1 MWSFFNYSFKFIKI
15 LPFTAYLS
23 INSNRFLRMDSVT
36 QSSENDLDILVDI
49 KKYLVEP
56 SQYSQVRIYAG

>member
-1 MWSFFNYSFKFIKI
+1 
-15 LPFTAYLS
+15 
-23 INSNRFLRMDSVT
+23 MDSVT